1 MPRGAFF
8 STVCAFLSLAKGFA
22 LRISAR
28 RALRAWLAAGGTVCD
43 LPDIGRAAAAAGGGG
58 GGGGGGGTPALGRG
72 GGGGAY
78 ALGSGG
84 GGGGGKLAC

>member
-43 LPDIGRAAAAAGGGG
+43 LPDISRAAAAAGNLDLVV
-58 GGGGGGGTPALGRG
+58 ALTNKMDQYFRQTSGRCSRLCSLV
-72 GGGGAY
+72 AQ
-78 ALGSGG
+78 
-84 GGGGGKLAC
+84 KK